1 VAGKRHS
8 FAYWFAVI
16 MAAACVG
23 IVILHHTSLP
33 WNFEIAG
40 VSLSWLTGGAAIFAI
55 LVHEFLDS
63 VAGRHRRTPRRESRV
78 ERNEK
83 PVVNQRA

>member
-1 VAGKRHS
+1 MTGRRIS

-16 MAAACVG
+16 MAASCVV
-23 IVILHHTSLP
+23 IVILHHTRLP

-40 VSLSWLTGGAAIFAI
+40 VSLAWITGGAAIFAI
-55 LVHEFLDS
+55 LVHELTDS
-63 VAGRHRRTPRRESRV
+63 VQPKRPEVRRESRV

-83 PVVNQRA
+83 PANQRV